1 MGGDEVGPVVVA
13 AAELSAIQSAAEI
26 AMIMMWRAMVGT
38 LFTCTH
44 MGVES
49 DLDLHAEVLELNQ
62 QERVKAWTIHTKH
75 SKRRHRVAMNIAL
88 LRPMEAARNSSVSS
102 QHCLQ
107 FNAQSRLQASP
118 HLPSASRTAQAS
130 KPRFVALAWD
140 GRDSV
145 YTL

>member
-13 AAELSAIQSAAEI
+13 AVELSAKQSAAEI

-49 DLDLHAEVLELNQ
+49 ELDLHAEVLELNQ

-88 LRPMEAARNSSVSS
+88 LRPM
-102 QHCLQ
+102 
-107 FNAQSRLQASP
+107 
-118 HLPSASRTAQAS
+118 
-130 KPRFVALAWD
+130 
-140 GRDSV
+140 
-145 YTL
+145 